1 MMYLGFMDSHKCI
14 SLVGDF
20 EDEGGHADVKIK
32 KKIPIITSICCEP
45 KIVLKIIH

>member
-32 KKIPIITSICCEP
+32 KKFLLSPQFA
-45 KIVLKIIH
+45 VNLKLF

>member
-32 KKIPIITSICCEP
+32 KKNSYYH
-45 KIVLKIIH
+45 LNLL